1 MCSLQSCPVIAVANV
16 VFCLDSFMVTAHQS
30 VEEMLKEDG
39 PDWHKVLCY
48 VESIFH
54 HFEMEVP
61 TTQSVDYVTAT

>member
-1 MCSLQSCPVIAVANV
+1 
-16 VFCLDSFMVTAHQS
+16 MVTAHQS